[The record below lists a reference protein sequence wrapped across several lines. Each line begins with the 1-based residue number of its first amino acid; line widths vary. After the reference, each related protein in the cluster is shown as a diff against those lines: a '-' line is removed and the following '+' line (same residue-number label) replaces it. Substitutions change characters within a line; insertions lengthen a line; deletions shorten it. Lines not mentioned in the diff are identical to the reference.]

1 MNLWNS
7 NQEDLTTGVGRGE
20 KITKSGVYEFEIKE
34 AYLTNSTSSKAVG
47 ITLNL
52 ENIEGYARVTL
63 WHKKGDGTDNKFAQK
78 FLNRMVYLL
87 KLKVENLKTEVKK
100 LKSYSGEEISRTF
113 ITNLAGKE
121 IGVILQA
128 KKDGDNVNYEVKD
141 FFDIKTEKTTDEI
154 LNKTEASTVKFYR
167 EKFGTV
173 TQPEVEEHKDTTLED
188 DEEFPF

>member
-7 NQEDLTTGVGRGE
+7 NQEDLTTAVGRGE

-34 AYLTNSTSSKAVG
+34 AYLTNSSSSKAVG

-52 ENIEGYARVTL
+52 ENNEGYARVTL

-78 FLNRMVYLL
+78 LLNRMVYLL

-100 LKSYSGEEISRTF
+100 VKAYSGDEISRTY

-121 IGVILQA
+121 IGVILQT
-128 KKDGDNVNYEVKD
+128 KKDGDNINYEIKD
-141 FFDIKTEKTTDEI
+141 FFDIKTEKTTNEI
-154 LNKTEASTVKFYR
+154 LNKTEATDVKFYR
-167 EKFGTV
+167 EKFGAT
-173 TQPEVEEHKDTTLED
+173 TQPEVTEKED
-188 DEEFPF
+188 SVDDEEEFPF

>member
-7 NQEDLTTGVGRGE
+7 NQEDLTTGIGRGE
-20 KITKSGVYEFEIKE
+20 KITKNGVYEFEIKE
-34 AYLTNSTSSKAVG
+34 AYLTNSSSSKAVG

-52 ENIEGYARVTL
+52 ENSEGYARVTL

-87 KLKVENLKTEVKK
+87 KLENLKTEVKK
-100 LKSYSGEEISRTF
+100 IKAYSGEEISRTF

-128 KKDGDNVNYEVKD
+128 KKDGDNVNYEIKD

-167 EKFGTV
+167 DKFGAS
-173 TQPEVEEHKDTTLED
+173 TQPEVEEHEDTTED

>member
-7 NQEDLTTGVGRGE
+7 NQEDLTTKIGRGE

-34 AYLTNSTSSKAVG
+34 AYLTNSGSSKAVG

-52 ENIEGYARVTL
+52 ENNEGYARVTL

-78 FLNRMVYLL
+78 LLNRMVYLL

-100 LKSYSGEEISRTF
+100 VKAYSGEEISRTF

-121 IGVILQA
+121 IGVILQT
-128 KKDGDNVNYEVKD
+128 KKDGDNINYEVKD

-154 LNKTEASTVKFYR
+154 LNKTEATDVKFYR
-167 EKFGTV
+167 EKFGAV
-173 TQPEVEEHKDTTLED
+173 TQPEVEEKEDTVED

>member
-7 NQEDLTTGVGRGE
+7 NQEDLTTAVGRGE

-34 AYLTNSTSSKAVG
+34 AYLTNSSSSKAVG

-52 ENIEGYARVTL
+52 ENSEGYARVTL

-78 FLNRMVYLL
+78 LLNRMVYLL

-100 LKSYSGEEISRTF
+100 VKAYSGDEISRTY

-128 KKDGDNVNYEVKD
+128 KKDGDNINYEIKD
-141 FFDIKTEKTTDEI
+141 FFDIKTEKTTNEI
-154 LNKTEASTVKFYR
+154 LNKTEATDVKFYR
-167 EKFGTV
+167 EKFGAT
-173 TQPEVEEHKDTTLED
+173 TQPEVTEKEDSVED

>member
-7 NQEDLTTGVGRGE
+7 NQEDLTTKIGRGE

-34 AYLTNSTSSKAVG
+34 AYLTNSGSSKAVG

-52 ENIEGYARVTL
+52 ENSEGYARVIL

-78 FLNRMVYLL
+78 LLNRMVYLL

-100 LKSYSGEEISRTF
+100 VKAYSGEEISRTF

-121 IGVILQA
+121 IGVILQT
-128 KKDGDNVNYEVKD
+128 KKDGDNINYEVKD

-154 LNKTEASTVKFYR
+154 LNKTEATDVKFYR
-167 EKFGTV
+167 EKFGAV
-173 TQPEVEEHKDTTLED
+173 TQPEVEEKEDTVED